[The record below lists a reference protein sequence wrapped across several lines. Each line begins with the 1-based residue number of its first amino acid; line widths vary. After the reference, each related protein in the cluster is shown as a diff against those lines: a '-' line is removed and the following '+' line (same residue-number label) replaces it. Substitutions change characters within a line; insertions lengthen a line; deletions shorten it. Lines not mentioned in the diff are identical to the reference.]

1 MFEIK
6 PSKLFNSVERI
17 PKTVSH
23 LVPSFFESAD
33 AKSVDHKKLEETTSP
48 GSRFTTA
55 DVVARSTRAHVI
67 PDTIGDVLPSNHRT
81 SQGRH

>member
-1 MFEIK
+1 MLFEIK

-33 AKSVDHKKLEETTSP
+33 VKSVDHQKLEETTYLGARSI
-48 GSRFTTA
+48 TA
-55 DVVARSTRAHVI
+55 DVVARSLRAHVG
-67 PDTIGDVLPSNHRT
+67 PDTIGDVLPSSYRT
-81 SQGRH
+81 TL